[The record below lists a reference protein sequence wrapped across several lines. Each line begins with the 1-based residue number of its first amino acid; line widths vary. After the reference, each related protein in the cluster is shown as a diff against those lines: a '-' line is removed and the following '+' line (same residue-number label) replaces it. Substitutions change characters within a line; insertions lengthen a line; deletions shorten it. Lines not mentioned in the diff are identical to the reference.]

1 MGCVDMVGPG
11 GGAVSETE
19 IFTSK
24 NLEMVEGRMLPLRN
38 VWANF
43 DLSFMTGA
51 KGHLLSANFFDF
63 VNEICTLKVQVKGSP
78 SQLPSSLDYGSKKT
92 KK

>member
-1 MGCVDMVGPG
+1 MGCVGMLGPG
-11 GGAVSETE
+11 GRAVSETE
-19 IFTSK
+19 IFTSQK
-24 NLEMVEGRMLPLRN
+24 LEMVGGRMPPLRN

-51 KGHLLSANFFDF
+51 KCHLLSANFFDF
-63 VNEICTLKVQVKGSP
+63 LNKICTPKVQVKGSP
-78 SQLPSSLDYGSKKT
+78 SQLPPSLDYGSKKT